1 MILGAGLKLVAAG
14 LAIGLGSGL
23 LLSRALAS
31 LLYQT
36 GLTDPVTLISVT
48 ALLGAV
54 ATIAIYLP
62 ARRASRLNPIVALR
76 AD

>member
-1 MILGAGLKLVAAG
+1 MILGAGLKLVVAG
-14 LAIGLGSGL
+14 LVIGLGSGL
-23 LLSRALAS
+23 LLSRALTTF
-31 LLYQT
+31 LYQT
-36 GLTDPVTLISVT
+36 RLADPLTLTTVV

-54 ATIAIYLP
+54 ATLAIYLP